1 MNKIQCIYPNRDAVL
16 VAFLYDDIEQDERVT
31 FESHL
36 GTCRWCD
43 DELASLRGVRE
54 TIGEWAPPEPAR
66 AFTATLASSHQSP
79 VASHQSTDHRSA
91 WWHSVPVWAQLA
103 AAMLVLGASASIAN
117 LDVRYDR
124 AGGLS
129 VRTGWSKPATVAT
142 SAAPAAQ
149 TTAAVDAAPWRADLA
164 ALQSQLR
171 SELRA
176 TQATTVAAT
185 SAAPASEGMSDAEFG
200 RRVRVLLD
208 EQDKKHEQNL
218 ALHLVQL
225 QRDSNAQR
233 QADIRRTNQLFREV
247 MSTYGDEI
255 VKQQK
260 QINYLL
266 PVSEK

>member
-1 MNKIQCIYPNRDAVL
+1 
-16 VAFLYDDIEQDERVT
+16 
-31 FESHL
+31 
-36 GTCRWCD
+36 
-43 DELASLRGVRE
+43 
-54 TIGEWAPPEPAR
+54 
-66 AFTATLASSHQSP
+66 
-79 VASHQSTDHRSA
+79 
-91 WWHSVPVWAQLA
+91 
-103 AAMLVLGASASIAN
+103 
-117 LDVRYDR
+117 
-124 AGGLS
+124 
-129 VRTGWSKPATVAT
+129 
-142 SAAPAAQ
+142 
-149 TTAAVDAAPWRADLA
+149 
-164 ALQSQLR
+164 
-171 SELRA
+171 
-176 TQATTVAAT
+176 
-185 SAAPASEGMSDAEFG
+185 MSDAEFG